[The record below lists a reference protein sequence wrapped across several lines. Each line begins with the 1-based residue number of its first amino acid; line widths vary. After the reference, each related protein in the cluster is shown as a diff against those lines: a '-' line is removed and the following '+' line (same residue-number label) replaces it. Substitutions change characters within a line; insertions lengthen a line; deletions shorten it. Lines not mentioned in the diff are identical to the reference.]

1 MYEIGLVYAQ
11 KPPRV
16 FHMYRREHRDQLSFE
31 DFFLPFGGELSGDN
45 RWIKLAELIPWDEL
59 EDDYAAQFCKGF
71 GAPAKPFR
79 MALGALIIKAR
90 MGLTDE
96 ELVEQIK
103 ENPYLQFF
111 IGLEAF
117 QYSAPFDPSMM
128 VYFRKRLPESVVNDC
143 NERIVRHGLSVI
155 RSSEADEHD
164 DDDSTDGGGSSSA
177 VEQKTGFKTTRP
189 NQGSLLIDATCV
201 PADIRHPTDLS
212 LLNEGR
218 ELTETLID
226 AMHSEIR
233 ESFGHKPRTHRKKAR
248 QQFLAVAKKKRPRIL
263 KIRKAIKQQLGH
275 LKRNLASIDALTACG
290 ASLLAAGRHAYQKLL
305 VVSELVRQQS
315 ILYHSDTRSIPA
327 RIVSLHQAHIRPIV
341 RGKARCN
348 VEFGAKISLSVTGDG
363 FAFLDRLSF
372 DPYNEGED
380 LKAQAQAYR
389 RRYGCYPEVICADQI
404 YRTRSNRAFCQRH
417 GIRLSGPRLGRPKN
431 DPELVAAEKR
441 QFVDDQRQRNA
452 VEGKI
457 GQGKRRYGLGL
468 IREKLPATQG
478 SSIAMNVLVMNL
490 QKLLELFCLFFVLCW
505 QLLVSAARALS
516 ANSRGLSCQL
526 SEA

>member
-1 MYEIGLVYAQ
+1 MSANGPKCAQ
-11 KPPRV
+11 KPPEV
-16 FHMYRREHRDQLSFE
+16 FHMYRREHRHQLSFA
-31 DFFLPFGGELSGDN
+31 DFFLPFGGKLSGDN

-79 MALGALIIKAR
+79 MALGALIIKTR

-143 NERIVRHGLSVI
+143 NERIVRYGLRVI
-155 RSSEADEHD
+155 DSSGADHHD
-164 DDDSTDGGGSSSA
+164 DSSNGGAAATAADQEVGA
-177 VEQKTGFKTTRP
+177 TANQP

-212 LLNEGR
+212 LLNEAR

-226 AMHSEIR
+226 TMHLQVR
-233 ESFGHKPRTHRKKAR
+233 DSFGHKPRTHRKQAR
-248 QQFLAVAKKKRPRIL
+248 QQFLAVAKKKRPRIN
-263 KIRKAIKQQLGH
+263 KIRKAVKQQLGH
-275 LKRNLASIDALTACG
+275 LKRNLASIDALTSCG
-290 ASLLAAGRHAYQKLL
+290 ASLLAAGRYVHQKLL
-305 VVSELVRQQS
+305 VVSELVRQQN
-315 ILYHSDTRSIPA
+315 ILYHSDSRSIPD
-327 RIVSLHQAHIRPIV
+327 RIVSLCQAHIRPIV

-348 VEFGAKISLSVTGDG
+348 VEFGAKISISVTGEG
-363 FAFLDRLSF
+363 FTFLDRLSF
-372 DPYNEGED
+372 NPYNEGED
-380 LKAQAQAYR
+380 LKSQARAYR
-389 RRYGCYPEVICADQI
+389 RRYGSYPKVICADQI

-417 GIRLSGPRLGRPKN
+417 SIRLSGPSLGRPKN
-431 DPELVAAEKR
+431 DPELVAAEKQ
-441 QFVDDQRQRNA
+441 QFIDDQRQRNA

-468 IREKLPATQG
+468 IREKLAITQG
-478 SSIAMNVLVMNL
+478 SSIAMNILVMNL
-490 QKLLELFCLFFVLCW
+490 QKLLELLFVFLVFFW
-505 QLLVSAARALS
+505 QRLATSLGVQRAQKSAL
-516 ANSRGLSCQL
+516 NYHWIGV
-526 SEA
+526 

>member
-1 MYEIGLVYAQ
+1 
-11 KPPRV
+11 
-16 FHMYRREHRDQLSFE
+16 MYRREHRDQLSFE
-31 DFFLPFGGELSGDN
+31 AFFLPFGGKLSGDN

-389 RRYGCYPEVICADQI
+389 RRYGCYPKVICADQI

-505 QLLVSAARALS
+505 QLLASAARALS